1 MAEDRGAWAVEA
13 RGLARSFGP
22 TVAVRR
28 LDLQV
33 RPGEMFGLVGP
44 DGSGKS
50 TAIRILC
57 GLVKPSG
64 GEGRILGMDLMREA
78 HRIKSRIGYLSQ
90 AFTLYGDLSVDENI
104 EFFADLHGVHD
115 FEAHRTL
122 LLEMTRLT
130 AFRRRLAEALSGGM
144 KKKLALACTLIHTPD
159 VIFLDEPSTGVDP
172 VSRSEFWNLLGE
184 VIARGVTVVMTTPYL
199 DEAERCHRIGL
210 MHDGE
215 IMVAGTPAEIK
226 ARMPGRVFGIRS
238 TDPAGAYRSLRRRW
252 PSDRLVLSSD
262 FVKLWSLEGESEARE
277 AQRWLRESGIEAE
290 APAVIEPSM
299 EDAFVA
305 LLSGDGK
312 VQEMWK

>member
-1 MAEDRGAWAVEA
+1 
-13 RGLARSFGP
+13 
-22 TVAVRR
+22 
-28 LDLQV
+28 
-33 RPGEMFGLVGP
+33 
-44 DGSGKS
+44 
-50 TAIRILC
+50 
-57 GLVKPSG
+57 
-64 GEGRILGMDLMREA
+64 
-78 HRIKSRIGYLSQ
+78 
-90 AFTLYGDLSVDENI
+90 
-104 EFFADLHGVHD
+104 
-115 FEAHRTL
+115 
-122 LLEMTRLT
+122 MTRLT